1 MPHRTCVPYR
11 IAVAA
16 DLPSV
21 DTYFLLDCSGAQD
34 LGAADAGR
42 SSSSS
47 SRSTASKQLSRIPH
61 QVKHELLQRHL
72 QQWPQGQ
79 QQQQLTVAQGLLD
92 GQAAGDD
99 RGQGMQP
106 ATHRSLLGLQQA
118 GQQHISQQEQPQHR
132 RKLQ

>member
-1 MPHRTCVPYR
+1 MHICIPCCFP
-11 IAVAA
+11 VAA

-34 LGAADAGR
+34 LGAANGAKGSSN
-42 SSSSS
+42 SSSS
-47 SRSTASKQLSRIPH
+47 TGSKQLSRIPH

-99 RGQGMQP
+99 RDQGMQP